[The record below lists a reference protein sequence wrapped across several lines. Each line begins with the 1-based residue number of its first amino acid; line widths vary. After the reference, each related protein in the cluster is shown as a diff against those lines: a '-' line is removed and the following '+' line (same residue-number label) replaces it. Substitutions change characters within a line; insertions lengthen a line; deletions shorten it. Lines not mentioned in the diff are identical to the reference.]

1 MATTFESLGL
11 DKLSQDEKIIL
22 VHELWDDLDKSE
34 QSPIPL
40 SDAQWAE
47 LSRRLETIRSGNAT
61 WVSLA
66 ELDAE
71 IAQRSGA

>member
-34 QSPIPL
+34 ELPTPL

-47 LSRRLETIRSGNAT
+47 LNRRLEAIRSGNAT